1 MNNFKFIIYQF
12 LLFSVALVTNVFFDK
27 HIGPPLDFTDL
38 ISLIISIPIYIFV
51 AFLIKKLYKRHNT
64 VSLRNKIPLSILSL
78 ISSIIFLAVLERV
91 WFEITGKM
99 LF

>member
-1 MNNFKFIIYQF
+1 MNNFKFTIYQF

-27 HIGPPLDFTDL
+27 HIGPPPDIIDL
-38 ISLIISIPIYIFV
+38 ISLIISIPIYILV
-51 AFLIKKLYKRHNT
+51 VFLIKKLYKRHNT
-64 VSLRNKIPLSILSL
+64 ITQRNKIFLSILSF
-78 ISSIIFLAVLERV
+78 ISAIAFLAVLENI